1 MAVTI
6 RRADPLKGVADAKTI
21 RTVIALMHDKTQND
35 RDRQEAA
42 GWLRGIIKVMVARP
56 KQQTAVDYIVS
67 ELNRFSTGGHD
78 V

>member
-1 MAVTI
+1 
-6 RRADPLKGVADAKTI
+6 
-21 RTVIALMHDKTQND
+21 MHDKTQND

-42 GWLRGIIKVMVARP
+42 GWLRGIIKVMVTRP
-56 KQQTAVDYIVS
+56 KQQTAVEYIVS